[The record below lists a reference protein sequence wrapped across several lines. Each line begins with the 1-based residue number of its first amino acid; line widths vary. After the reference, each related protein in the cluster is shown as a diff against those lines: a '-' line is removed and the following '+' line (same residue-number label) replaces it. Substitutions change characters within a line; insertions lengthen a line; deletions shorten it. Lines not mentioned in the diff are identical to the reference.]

1 MYTAR
6 TNNTVATD
14 GKNIGGRVAKF
25 LVQQMYQNGKNGK
38 NIWPQFKKN
47 RDKIYQMAT
56 KYSNT
61 LHSKAIK

>member
-38 NIWPQFKKN
+38 K
-47 RDKIYQMAT
+47 YMAT
-56 KYSNT
+56 
-61 LHSKAIK
+61 I